1 MVFEQNMTPV
11 GTQQNI
17 LWRQVWGVAAL
28 LGVIL
33 FSFMAYGLYQ
43 PIILNNLGFTGLA
56 AWLGIAQGFLGA
68 VLEPLVGGAS
78 DRILRRFG
86 SRLPMISIGTTI
98 AALIFVILGLVVEGN
113 LPTGL
118 RWLIPVMMTIWVMAM
133 IIFRGPA
140 IALLIQFAPLEKLPQ
155 AGGIIVL
162 VMGLVGALGPVMNI
176 SLKTAGASITFILG
190 AIALV
195 LGATYLFST
204 IPRHT
209 LILPPAER
217 RSPGSIFLLG
227 AIFLTGLGAGIEI
240 NLLFSILPAMTAS
253 QWGGRIAPELVTSA
267 ILLISAIAALP
278 LARFTAKLGVVLA
291 MGVSLG
297 AIALFILLILALPNS
312 VFGVIFTLGISIALG
327 GIFINQIPFCLSRV
341 PPIHA
346 GLGTG
351 LYFGGMGAAT
361 AIVSLLMKSTPVM
374 TPGMAVLGIA
384 IAWIATIPCLVTSS
398 RLAPAK

>member
-1 MVFEQNMTPV
+1 MVFEEDMAPV
-11 GTQQNI
+11 GSQNI
-17 LWRQVWGVAAL
+17 LWRQVWGIAAL
-28 LGVIL
+28 LAVIL

-43 PIILNNLGFTGLA
+43 PIILKNLGFTGLA

-78 DRILRRFG
+78 DRILRHFG

-98 AALIFVILGLVVEGN
+98 AALIFVILGLIIEGN

-118 RWLIPVMMTIWVMAM
+118 RWLVPVMMTIWVMAM

-155 AGGIIVL
+155 AGGVIVL

-176 SLKTAGASITFILG
+176 LLKTAGASITFILG

-204 IPRHT
+204 TPRHT

-227 AIFLTGLGAGIEI
+227 AIFLTGLGAGLEI
-240 NLLFSILPAMTAS
+240 NLLLSILPAMTAS
-253 QWGGRIAPELVTSA
+253 QWAGRIAPEFITSA
-267 ILLISAIAALP
+267 ILLLSAIAAVP

-291 MGVSLG
+291 MGISLG
-297 AIALFILLILALPNS
+297 AIALLMGLILVLPNS
-312 VFGVIFTLGISIALG
+312 VFGSIFTLGISIALG

-351 LYFGGMGAAT
+351 LYFGGMGAAS
-361 AIVSLLMKSTPVM
+361 AIASLLLKFSPGFTPAA
-374 TPGMAVLGIA
+374 AVVWIA
-384 IAWIATIPCLVTSS
+384 IACLGTIPCLLVSS
-398 RLAPAK
+398 RLAPAQ